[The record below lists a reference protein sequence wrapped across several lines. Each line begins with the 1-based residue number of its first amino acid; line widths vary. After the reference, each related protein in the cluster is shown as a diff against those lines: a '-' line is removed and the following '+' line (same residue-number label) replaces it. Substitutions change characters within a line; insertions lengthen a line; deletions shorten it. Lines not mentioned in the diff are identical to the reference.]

1 MKKFTLSKYGLPF
14 IKSKF
19 ALPLLGVLVLS
30 LILRSCLYSGSDGEV
45 SYLTEVARRGDIVKT
60 VNASGEVAAAQLV
73 NVGAQVSGQIERLH
87 VELGQVVKK
96 GDLIAEIDSTT
107 QKNDLE
113 INKAKLATYE
123 SQLLSRETALKTA
136 QTQYEREVK
145 LKRRDATSDESLE
158 NAENALAQA
167 RAAVDET
174 KSLITQTRISVNNS
188 ETNLGY
194 TKISAPLSGTVVSIP
209 VEEGQT
215 VNANQTTPTIAQ
227 VADLS
232 RMEIKMQISEGDV
245 TKVHPGMHVSYTIL
259 SEPDRVFEGVLKSV
273 DPGLTTLSDDSYAGS
288 ADEGTAVYY
297 YAKLLASNEDG
308 TLRIGMTT
316 QNVIKAAEAKDAII
330 VPSIAITTI
339 DGASYVQVMEGEGK
353 AAKPVER
360 EIRVGVS
367 DNMNTEVLEGLKEG
381 DVVVAAQMTAEE
393 MAAGSQ
399 LRMRGGRMRL

>member
-14 IKSKF
+14 IKSNF

-393 MAAGSQ
+393 MAAGAQ
-399 LRMRGGRMRL
+399 IRMRGGRMRL